1 MSTVEGYISSSSFL
15 PFRYTFGARY
25 GIGGGNDI
33 SLRRL
38 PDRSR
43 RLRWRPKLVAYPADV
58 CETSSVAGQ
67 SVPACRLQFQELLR
81 STCRS
86 SLRQRSR
93 RWLPHGVE
101 QSSIYIL
108 PGKTICL
115 ADFKEQWNMN
125 ADTDEMFDELFNKY
139 GKVVFSRKDKRP
151 PTTEI
156 DDDSESLL
164 FTVEM
169 ARVASEVKAADIKV
183 LFVKPLVYWT
193 RFFIIATAFSR
204 PQIDTI
210 GSKMRDLV
218 EKKYGKV
225 PSGDAKPNSWTLL
238 DYVMLLSTY
247 FFLNRGRS
255 ITWKNSM
262 ETLL

>member
-1 MSTVEGYISSSSFL
+1 MALAAGT
-15 PFRYTFGARY
+15 
-25 GIGGGNDI
+25 
-33 SLRRL
+33 
-38 PDRSR
+38 
-43 RLRWRPKLVAYPADV
+43 
-58 CETSSVAGQ
+58 TSPSVACRIAAAGFVGGRSWWLIPLTFAKLPLLPGNQ
-67 SVPACRLQFQELLR
+67 CPPVGFNFRSCYGRPAALAYGREAGDGFPMVRDLG
-81 STCRS
+81 
-86 SLRQRSR
+86 
-93 RWLPHGVE
+93 GVE